1 MHSIAWW
8 PTLLTVTVAAVI
20 DLRTRRVPNW
30 LVFPFLLMGIAV
42 STMMR
47 GWAGLE
53 SSLVGILAGAA
64 ALGLFYFLGGMGMGD
79 VKLLASI
86 GAWIGP
92 WQILVAFVFMGLAGG
107 VMALTWAIRGR
118 FVQESLDGVA
128 DLIFGFRKR
137 RPHGTMSPHGTLSLT
152 NPNARKMPYA
162 PAIAVGV
169 ILSFFALV

>member
-8 PTLLTVTVAAVI
+8 PTLLTVTVAAVT

-42 STMMR
+42 SVKTR

-53 SSLVGILAGAA
+53 SSILGILAGAA

-92 WQILVAFVFMGLAGG
+92 HQILLAFVFMGLAGG
-107 VMALTWAIRGR
+107 VMALIWAIRGR

-137 RPHGTMSPHGTLSLT
+137 GLRPHGTLTLT
-152 NPNARKMPYA
+152 NPNTRKMPYA

-169 ILSFFALV
+169 ILSFFALP

>member
-8 PTLLTVTVAAVI
+8 PTLLTVTVATVT

-30 LVFPFLLMGIAV
+30 LVFPCLLMGIAV
-42 STMMR
+42 SVMTR

-53 SSLVGILAGAA
+53 SSFLGIMAGAA
-64 ALGLFYFLGGMGMGD
+64 ALGLFWFLGGMGMGD

-92 WQILVAFVFMGLAGG
+92 WQILLAFVFMGLAGG
-107 VMALTWAIRGR
+107 VMALAWAIRGR
-118 FVQESLDGVA
+118 FVQESLDSVA

-137 RPHGTMSPHGTLSLT
+137 GWRPDATLKLAS
-152 NPNARKMPYA
+152 PNARTMPYA

-169 ILSFFALV
+169 ILSFFALP

>member
-8 PTLLTVTVAAVI
+8 PTLLTVTVAAI
-20 DLRTRRVPNW
+20 TDLRTRRVPNW

-42 STMMR
+42 SVITR

-53 SSLVGILAGAA
+53 SSFLGILAGAG
-64 ALGLFYFLGGMGMGD
+64 ALGLFYLLGGMGMGD

-107 VMALTWAIRGR
+107 VMALIWAIRGR

-137 RPHGTMSPHGTLSLT
+137 GWRPDATLKLA
-152 NPNARKMPYA
+152 NPSTRKIPYA

-169 ILSFFALV
+169 ILSFFALP